1 MQDTSV
7 AKAGGRV
14 CLLLPGSPEAVTAA
28 FAKGGG
34 GPAAAA
40 AVASAAAEGISS
52 GNIIQQPSKQ
62 KTVV

>member
-40 AVASAAAEGISS
+40 AASAAAEGISS

-62 KTVV
+62 KTVL